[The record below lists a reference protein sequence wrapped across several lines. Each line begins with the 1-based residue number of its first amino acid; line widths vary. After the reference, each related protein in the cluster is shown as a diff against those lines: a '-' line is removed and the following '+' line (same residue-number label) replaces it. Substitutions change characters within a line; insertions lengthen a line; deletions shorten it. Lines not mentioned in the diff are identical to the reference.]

1 MQSTCKKFEQFA
13 PRDRR
18 HWRAWLEKHHDDETE
33 IWLVFLKKHTR
44 KANLSYDDAVEE
56 ALCFGWIDGIKRS
69 LDADRYM
76 HRFSPRKPG
85 SRWSVSNKARAERM
99 IADGQ
104 MAPAGV
110 RAIEHARANGT
121 WQQPVSGPPEVTM
134 PPEFDERLKANDKA
148 ATFFASLAPSYRR
161 EYVAWVASAKR
172 AETRLRRINEAMSR
186 LERGL
191 KLGMR

>member
-1 MQSTCKKFEQFA
+1 M
-13 PRDRR
+13 R
-18 HWRAWLEKHHDDETE
+18 HDSESE
-33 IWLVFLKKHTR
+33 IWLVFIKKHTG

-56 ALCFGWIDGIKRS
+56 ALCYGWIDGIKRS

-85 SRWSVSNKARAERM
+85 SQWSASNKRRAERM
-99 IADGQ
+99 IAEGL
-104 MAPAGV
+104 MAPAGL
-110 RAIEHARANGT
+110 RTIEAARASGA
-121 WQQPVSGPPEVTM
+121 WQQPVSGPSEVTM
-134 PPEFDERLKANDKA
+134 PAEFDERLKKSDKA

-172 AETRLRRINEAMSR
+172 AETRQRRLDEAIDR